1 MLHSKGWLLALPAN
15 VTLGRYLV
23 VEANTLAYPTAIN
36 FLYHMADVLYN
47 VCTIEFFTVV
57 S

>member
-1 MLHSKGWLLALPAN
+1 MLHSKGWLQALPAN
-15 VTLGRYLV
+15 VRHGCYLV
-23 VEANTLAYPTAIN
+23 VEANTLVYPTAIN

-47 VCTIEFFTVV
+47 VCTIEIFTVV